1 MSKTITVS
9 DETWNKIKDQVEE
22 DNGNIKEKKEKKFEI
37 KNRWTGDVIYTSSKI
52 TYKDVVEEAVSSEAD
67 LHEADLREADLRG
80 ADLRGADLHEADLRG
95 ADLMYVKFGG
105 KGTSTKIKKSQLDD
119 FLKALGVTVED

>member
-67 LHEADLREADLRG
+67 LREADLREADLRG